1 MTFFEKSLETIEL
14 PAVMKMLAAE
24 AVGAAAKEAAL
35 AITPSSDIYEVQRRQ
50 SETSA
55 AKRMMETKG
64 SPGFGGVLT

>member
-35 AITPSSDIYEVQRRQ
+35 AITPSSD
-50 SETSA
+50 
-55 AKRMMETKG
+55 
-64 SPGFGGVLT
+64 L